1 MKTMKLHTFIMAS
14 ALAIFA
20 LSSCDTEV
28 ERLEVQK
35 LKTYDEQ
42 YYINLRDFH
51 KSDHEVS
58 FAYYENWS
66 PVEGVSGY
74 KDPASWGERMVG
86 LPDSIDIV
94 NLWMGVPSNDPA
106 DDGTTNVTG
115 CTYAP
120 VAYDDM
126 KVCQEKKGIRF
137 VMHADASNYSHKFTV
152 DGVEYD
158 MSVDGSNVSDEMMAA
173 YAKWIANTV
182 DKPGL
187 DGVDID
193 YEGWSSNNLT
203 RLVKELSNYMG
214 PKSSHPEKLLIV
226 DYFGAV
232 PSSELSDYCD
242 YFVQQAYSNQTTA
255 RFPGTLPDEKMIF
268 CETFGVF
275 YATGGQLL
283 NYARKEPSKGRKG
296 GCGVFFLGRNYYSSS
311 GIPYNEFR
319 QAIQIMN
326 PALNY

>member
-1 MKTMKLHTFIMAS
+1 MKTKIFILAS
-14 ALAIFA
+14 ALVAMA
-20 LSSCDTEV
+20 LASCDTDV
-28 ERLEVQK
+28 KRLEVQK

-42 YYINLRDFH
+42 YYKNLRDFH

-58 FAYYENWS
+58 FAYYEGWS
-66 PVEGVSGY
+66 PVEGVEGY
-74 KDPASWGERMVG
+74 KDPASWGERMIG

-94 NLWMGVPSNDPA
+94 NLWMGVPSNDPE
-106 DDGTTNVTG
+106 DGSNGYNG

-120 VAYDDM
+120 IAYADM
-126 KVCQEKKGIRF
+126 KECQTKKGIRF
-137 VMHADASNYSHKFTV
+137 IMHADASNYNHKFTV
-152 DGVEYD
+152 DGVDYD
-158 MSVDGSNVSDEMMAA
+158 MSAEGSNVSDETMAA

-193 YEGWSSNNLT
+193 YEGWSANNLV

-214 PKSSHPEKLLIV
+214 PKSQHPEKLLIV
-226 DYFGAV
+226 DYFGSV
-232 PSSELSDYCD
+232 PPSELSDYCD
-242 YFVQQAYSNQTTA
+242 YFVQQAYSNQTSA
-255 RFPGTLPDEKMIF
+255 RFPGSLPNEKMIF

-275 YATGGQLL
+275 YADGGRLL
-283 NYARKEPSKGRKG
+283 DYARMEPSTGRKG

-311 GIPYNEFR
+311 GVPYNEFR